1 MPYHDETRRI
11 HALARDPATR
21 WKWTGHAEARMR
33 ERDISR
39 LDVRTVLQRGA
50 VVRVEQPR
58 FEVTWNVR
66 GRDGDGRPLEIVVVA
81 RDDALFVTVI
91 TAWEA

>member
-1 MPYHDETRRI
+1 MPHHDETRRI

-33 ERDISR
+33 ERGITR
-39 LDVRTVLQRGA
+39 LDVRAVLQRGA
-50 VVRVEQPR
+50 VVRVEIPR
-58 FEVTWNVR
+58 LEETWNVR
-66 GRDGDGRPLEIVVVA
+66 GRDGDGRPLEVVVA
-81 RDDALFVTVI
+81 ARDEALIVTVI